1 MEDKSQNRVWGLFVG
16 DNGDQLEIFN
26 SQAGPFPPDAGSV
39 GRVAIGWPA
48 VGDLMLYENNYLDYV
63 EKFRKVY
70 DHERYS
76 ERVLKTQ
83 ANMPWKFAF
92 TMTVGDWV
100 ICPSSA
106 TGMLLVG
113 TVVGKYVSD
122 FHDEV
127 TKLYGRRRPD
137 FVHTREV
144 CWKYIIEQS
153 DPRYSKLNRI
163 GQLTLSQQDMT
174 EEYLLN
180 VLSGKE
186 N

>member
-1 MEDKSQNRVWGLFVG
+1 MEEKSQKRVWGLFVG
-16 DNGDQLEIFN
+16 DNGDQLEVFN
-26 SQAGPFPPDAGSV
+26 SQAGPFPPETGSC

-48 VGDLMLYENNYLDYV
+48 IGDLTLYENNYLDYV

-70 DHERYS
+70 PDDS
-76 ERVLKTQ
+76 ERLFKTR

-92 TMTVGDWV
+92 TMNIGDWV

-106 TGMLLVG
+106 AGLLLVG
-113 TVVGKYVSD
+113 VVVGEYKSD
-122 FHDEV
+122 FDDE

-137 FVHTREV
+137 FVHTRTV
-144 CWKYIIEQS
+144 RWKYIVNQS

-174 EEYLLN
+174 EEYLLD
-180 VLSGKE
+180 VLGKQTE
-186 N
+186 PGA